1 MILKIVAKKT
11 GFLFAARCG
20 VGPRRRIDMKTDRGM
35 LAPIFDLRSTSP
47 FCKGGSRGIFHK
59 GDYLKEEAN

>member
-1 MILKIVAKKT
+1 MILKIVVKKT

-35 LAPIFDLRSTSP
+35 LAPIIDLRSTSP
-47 FCKGGSRGIFHK
+47 FCKEASRGFS
-59 GDYLKEEAN
+59 